1 MDTTNADM
9 EKQKGSII
17 QQLRRTPL
25 EIKILILIVICL
37 TLGFGTYV
45 IYSLNSESK
54 ALMHQHRLRS
64 HLFGETLI
72 SGIRNIMLS
81 GRAPY
86 VRAFVEEAREEF
98 DKVGEFHLFN
108 NKAEEIFPAKD
119 PHISIPIKNPKLKER
134 LEHNRFSDNLYPI
147 KNEASC
153 KACHAD
159 EIENRGAVQLDFTH
173 NADWE
178 KALIQVVQ
186 GAFQAIMLSGKGE
199 YADTLLLDINQLM
212 GVNLVQVYDED
223 GIYVA
228 FGDDNVEVDEDTLE
242 DVAETFHDKL
252 ELGST
257 VKKNNYHFAP
267 FLNMESCH
275 VCHGPD
281 SKLRGILAMKM
292 QTDNVQREHVINSVI
307 IGFKNLMRLQ
317 RASYAGAYIDEIR
330 NLSFVQNFQVFD
342 NGHVS
347 DSGFH
352 ELWVPNPD
360 YSSITS
366 DTSAA
371 NLIAQNNLR
380 SPEEDQLEYI
390 EQIADIDHLTQ
401 MVPIINDEKCQ
412 ACHEPPEKDT
422 PLYESQ
428 KDKWKVRSVVK
439 VSTSMKDIQEEIQKN
454 TQASVIVGLVTII
467 LVTLLLRL
475 FMRATV
481 LKPLDVIG
489 GVADKIGEGDLSVHA
504 QVKSQDEIGV
514 LAQRINKM
522 IKGLQERLHLTKF
535 VSDEALTAVKK
546 VGLEGLKMGGERK
559 VATIMETDIRGFTS
573 MSEKMEPEEVVSLL
587 NTYLDK
593 QTEMIQSYGGDID
606 KFIGDAVLAV
616 FTGEEMAD
624 NAVQC
629 AIKIQ
634 KEINTLNQSLGKNT
648 MIGIGIDTGPL
659 VMGAMGSKDRMD
671 FTVIGDHVNTSSRLC
686 DAALPGE
693 VIISENTEKLLKE
706 ENYQLKQLDPIQV
719 KGKEKPIKIYKIIND

>member
-1 MDTTNADM
+1 
-9 EKQKGSII
+9 
-17 QQLRRTPL
+17 
-25 EIKILILIVICL
+25 
-37 TLGFGTYV
+37 
-45 IYSLNSESK
+45 
-54 ALMHQHRLRS
+54 
-64 HLFGETLI
+64 
-72 SGIRNIMLS
+72 
-81 GRAPY
+81 
-86 VRAFVEEAREEF
+86 
-98 DKVGEFHLFN
+98 
-108 NKAEEIFPAKD
+108 
-119 PHISIPIKNPKLKER
+119 
-134 LEHNRFSDNLYPI
+134 
-147 KNEASC
+147 
-153 KACHAD
+153 
-159 EIENRGAVQLDFTH
+159 
-173 NADWE
+173 
-178 KALIQVVQ
+178 
-186 GAFQAIMLSGKGE
+186 
-199 YADTLLLDINQLM
+199 
-212 GVNLVQVYDED
+212 
-223 GIYVA
+223 
-228 FGDDNVEVDEDTLE
+228 
-242 DVAETFHDKL
+242 
-252 ELGST
+252 
-257 VKKNNYHFAP
+257 
-267 FLNMESCH
+267 
-275 VCHGPD
+275 
-281 SKLRGILAMKM
+281 
-292 QTDNVQREHVINSVI
+292 
-307 IGFKNLMRLQ
+307 
-317 RASYAGAYIDEIR
+317 
-330 NLSFVQNFQVFD
+330 
-342 NGHVS
+342 
-347 DSGFH
+347 
-352 ELWVPNPD
+352 
-360 YSSITS
+360 
-366 DTSAA
+366 
-371 NLIAQNNLR
+371 
-380 SPEEDQLEYI
+380 
-390 EQIADIDHLTQ
+390 
-401 MVPIINDEKCQ
+401 
-412 ACHEPPEKDT
+412 
-422 PLYESQ
+422 
-428 KDKWKVRSVVK
+428 
-439 VSTSMKDIQEEIQKN
+439 MKDIQEEIQKN

-593 QTEMIQSYGGDID
+593 QTEVIQSYGGDID

-693 VIISENTEKLLKE
+693 VIISENTEKLLKG

-719 KGKEKPIKIYKIIND
+719 KGKEKPIKIYKVI